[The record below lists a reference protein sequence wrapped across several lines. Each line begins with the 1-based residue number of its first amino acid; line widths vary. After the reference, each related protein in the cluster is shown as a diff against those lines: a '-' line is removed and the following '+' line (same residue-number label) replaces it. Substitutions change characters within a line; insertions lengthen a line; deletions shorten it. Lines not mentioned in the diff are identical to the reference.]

1 MTRREAMRGMLA
13 RRERQGLTFRELSEQ
28 TGTPVGT
35 LAFWAWKLR
44 QGSGGVRA
52 TARRGVGFVELVA
65 ASEQGSREGSGSI
78 EVVLSNGRRVLVHGE
93 IDEARL
99 LRVVQALERC

>member
-1 MTRREAMRGMLA
+1 MLA

-28 TGTPVGT
+28 TGIPVGT

-44 QGSGGVRA
+44 QGSGRA
-52 TARRGVGFVELVA
+52 QAKARRGEGFVELVA
-65 ASEQGSREGSGSI
+65 TGEQDANDGAGSI

-93 IDEARL
+93 FDEARV
-99 LRVVQALERC
+99 LRMVQALERC